1 MSRLTQSLSI
11 LFSLAICSTASAQT
25 PVQPSGSGTV
35 NDPYLVSSLSNLAW
49 IQDAANDTAWNSH
62 FVQTANIDASS
73 DSTWNSGTGFSPIG
87 TYPGA
92 YFGGTYDGGG
102 HTITGLSISRASND
116 YIGLFGYTQDA
127 TISNLGLVNVNIIG
141 EYAVGGLGGE
151 FFQNTTVKNCSTS
164 GNISGTTYVGGLIGW
179 VETGCIV
186 TGSYSNAN
194 VSASSGT
201 YGGLIGWNDLSSID
215 SCYSTGNVGGTG
227 SSNGGAGGLIGSN
240 SSSNVSHSY
249 TTSAVTAPGS
259 GTSYVG
265 GFVGSNSQTDTV
277 SSCSSSGTVTCSGS
291 IIGGFFGSDVSST
304 TTNSFTTSMLV
315 CDPSSNWVGGFAG
328 QISGSADSNCYSTGS
343 LTGSL
348 FVGGFAGEAISNTLV
363 NKCYSLGRVNGS
375 GLAGGFVGYVSS
387 ASIDS
392 CFWNVDSSGWSTSAG
407 GEGKSDAEMKT
418 GSTYTN
424 SGWDFTGIWD
434 VNSSKNNGY
443 PYLQWQN
450 PGETPLP
457 IQLASFSAMAQR
469 LNGVLKWQTFSELNN
484 DGWVVERK
492 KTADFELPN
501 ANWVSAGFV
510 RGGGT
515 STKPTQYSF
524 VDQNLPPGQYL
535 YRLKQIDLDGSF
547 KYSQVVQVEVGLA
560 PKAFSLSQNYPN
572 PFNPTTTIEFALP
585 TDGHVLLKV
594 YDVRGRDVAT
604 LVDGQKDA
612 GVYQATFLGAEIA
625 SGVYF
630 YRLSVVGNDGHKFVS
645 TKRSMLIK

>member
-62 FVQTANIDASS
+62 FVQTENIDASS

-186 TGSYSNAN
+186 TGSYSTAN